1 MCHYPLWCVAVLDS
15 YDDEM
20 MVVCVWHYLLW
31 CVAVLDSYDDE
42 MMVVCVCH
50 YPLWCVVVLDSYD
63 DGDDGCVCVIILSG
77 VLQCW
82 TVMMM
87 VMMVVCVSLSSLVC
101 CSVRQL

>member
-1 MCHYPLWCVAVLDS
+1 MLYS
-15 YDDEM
+15 YDDGDDEM
-20 MVVCVWHYLLW
+20 MVVCVCHYPLW

-50 YPLWCVVVLDSYD
+50 YPLWCVAVLDSYD
-63 DGDDGCVCVIILSG
+63 DEMMVVCVCVIILSG

-87 VMMVVCVSLSSLVC
+87 
-101 CSVRQL
+101 R